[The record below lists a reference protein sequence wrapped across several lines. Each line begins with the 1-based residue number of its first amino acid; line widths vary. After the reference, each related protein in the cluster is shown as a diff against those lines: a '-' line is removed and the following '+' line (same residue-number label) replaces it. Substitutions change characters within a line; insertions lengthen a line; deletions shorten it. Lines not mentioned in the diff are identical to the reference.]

1 MSFIEFLSY
10 GFVWR
15 ALIAGVFIAAV
26 TAVLGTFLILKRL
39 SLIGDSLSHVA
50 LSGVALGLLT
60 KTSPVFVTLPIV
72 MLSALGIYK
81 ISRFIKVYGDSALG
95 IISALGI
102 ALGLVIAKLAGG
114 FNVDLMGFLFGSVLT
129 VTTAQ
134 MWLAVALT
142 AAVIALIYMYYNSI
156 IACTFDENFA
166 KVAGVDTDKMNILL
180 LITASAA
187 IAIALKIV
195 GILLVS
201 AMIIIP
207 PVSALQQAKTFRGAL
222 LRAALYSVTGVA
234 GGIYFAFLFNL
245 PSGAVIILLDL
256 FILFICALVKY
267 VNKKRTSAVR
277 G

>member
-1 MSFIEFLSY
+1 MSFWEFLSY

-15 ALIAGVFIAAV
+15 ALITGSFIAVV
-26 TAVLGTFLILKRL
+26 TALLGTFLILKRL
-39 SLIGDSLSHVA
+39 SLLGDSLSHVA
-50 LSGVALGLLT
+50 LSGVALGLLM
-60 KTSPVFVTLPIV
+60 KTSPVFVTLPVV
-72 MLSALGIYK
+72 MISALGVYK
-81 ISRFIKVYGDSALG
+81 VSRAAKVYSDGALG

-134 MWLAVALT
+134 MWVSIALT
-142 AAVIALIYMYYNSI
+142 AAVIALIYLYYNSL

-166 KVAGVDTDKMNILL
+166 KTAGVDTDKINILL
-180 LITASAA
+180 LFMASAA
-187 IAIALKIV
+187 IAVALKVV
-195 GILLVS
+195 GVLLVS
-201 AMIIIP
+201 AMTIIP

-222 LRAALYSVTGVA
+222 ARAAVYSVLGVA

-245 PSGAVIILLDL
+245 PSGAVIILADL

-267 VNKKRTSAVR
+267 VNKKRTSAAR